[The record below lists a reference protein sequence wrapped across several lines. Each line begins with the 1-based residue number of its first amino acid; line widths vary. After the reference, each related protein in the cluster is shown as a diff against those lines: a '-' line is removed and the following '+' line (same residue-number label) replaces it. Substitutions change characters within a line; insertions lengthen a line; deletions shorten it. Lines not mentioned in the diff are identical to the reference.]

1 LPKPDRHDNLDLGG
15 CVFKRFLIFAFLGP
29 PLGLLT
35 GVCVMLP
42 LLNWSQGGPVV
53 FDYQQLELM
62 PLAYA
67 VGLFPAL
74 LAAAFDGV
82 LARLRIG
89 FRPLWC
95 ALFGFAVALIP
106 MAGAKWIGFLH
117 GPLDAS
123 LGFLGATPAGLCSWL
138 SGKRAPRVRP
148 SQAAS

>member
-1 LPKPDRHDNLDLGG
+1 VLE
-15 CVFKRFLIFAFLGP
+15 RFLIFAFLGP

-82 LARLRIG
+82 LARLRVG

-95 ALFGFAVALIP
+95 ALFGFAVAFIP
-106 MAGAKWIGFLH
+106 LVGAKWIGFLH

-123 LGFLGATPAGLCSWL
+123 LGFLGAAPAGLCSWL
-138 SGKRAPRVRP
+138 SGKRAAQVHRP
-148 SQAAS
+148 EAASCRGAGAPLARPTPGA

>member
-1 LPKPDRHDNLDLGG
+1 M
-15 CVFKRFLIFAFLGP
+15 FKRFLIFAFLGP

-35 GVCVMLP
+35 GVFVMLP